1 MGEEGEG
8 RGFRLYEDG
17 FPLLGLEAVVRKEP
31 GEARFHS
38 CYDKAK
44 MEEPK
49 ITPLAR
55 RLAEENG
62 IDWRLLKGTGPDG
75 TIVERD
81 VLAFLAKVM
90 AGEVDLPP
98 APEPSPPPP
107 VPEEE
112 LRRAQEV
119 LGREGVDL
127 SEVLPTQPPTVEIQE
142 EELDLEPILLDD
154 LGDLVLEEEPPMAPP
169 EPEPTLE
176 EWGEEL
182 LAQATHE
189 VREEGLEGEAP
200 APWVEEAPS
209 EALLEELEDL
219 GSLEEGLEAL
229 VQEPPE
235 VTPALGAVAPLPP
248 AAAPAPSP
256 LSLKVF
262 RRRLDLGALEAAQR
276 AFAQAF
282 GVPETPM
289 PFLLKAAEKAL
300 AELELPLRPLMGP
313 LEGERPLG
321 LRPKGPFLALFQGEG
336 EEAGEGLLCFA
347 GAEEVHTGRPSLF
360 LLPEGLL
367 ALSGVEEGVAR
378 RLLERVALYLEHPV
392 LLLA

>member
-1 MGEEGEG
+1 M
-8 RGFRLYEDG
+8 
-17 FPLLGLEAVVRKEP
+17 
-31 GEARFHS
+31 
-38 CYDKAK
+38 
-44 MEEPK
+44 
-49 ITPLAR
+49 
-55 RLAEENG
+55 
-62 IDWRLLKGTGPDG
+62 
-75 TIVERD
+75 
-81 VLAFLAKVM
+81 
-90 AGEVDLPP
+90 
-98 APEPSPPPP
+98 
-107 VPEEE
+107 PEEE

-127 SEVLPTQPPTVEIQE
+127 SEVLPTRPPTVEIRE

-154 LGDLVLEEEPPMAPP
+154 LEDLALEEEPPMAPP

-182 LAQATHE
+182 LAQAAHE
-189 VREEGLEGEAP
+189 VREEVDLPTEAPLPEEAP
-200 APWVEEAPS
+200 APLVEEAPS

-229 VQEPPE
+229 VQEPQE
-235 VTPALGAVAPLPP
+235 VAPAFGVVAPP
-248 AAAPAPSP
+248 PSAAAPV
-256 LSLKVF
+256 LRVF
-262 RRRLDLGALEAAQR
+262 RRRLDPGALEAAQR

-300 AELELPLRPLMGP
+300 AELELPLRPLMGL

-321 LRPKGPFLALFQGEG
+321 LRPKGPFLALFRGEG

>member
-1 MGEEGEG
+1 
-8 RGFRLYEDG
+8 
-17 FPLLGLEAVVRKEP
+17 
-31 GEARFHS
+31 
-38 CYDKAK
+38 

-62 IDWRLLKGTGPDG
+62 IDWRLLKGTGPEG

-119 LGREGVDL
+119 LGREGVGL
-127 SEVLPTQPPTVEIQE
+127 SEVLPTRPPTVEIRE

-154 LGDLVLEEEPPMAPP
+154 LEDLVLEEEPPMAPP

-182 LAQATHE
+182 LAQAAHE

-209 EALLEELEDL
+209 EALLEELEDP
-219 GSLEEGLEAL
+219 GSLEESLEAL

-300 AELELPLRPLMGP
+300 AELELPLRPLMGL